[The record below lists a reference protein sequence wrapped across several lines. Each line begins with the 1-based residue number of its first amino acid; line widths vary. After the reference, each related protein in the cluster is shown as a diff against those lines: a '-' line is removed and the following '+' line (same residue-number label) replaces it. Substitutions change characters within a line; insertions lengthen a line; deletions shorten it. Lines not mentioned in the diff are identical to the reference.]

1 MLNCPSHPQGHH
13 AHITTPTLATLQ
25 GVTNTQFVKLI
36 RTCQGLETTEVTA
49 LDIIFA
55 KAKAQGERVLNFDE
69 VQY

>member
-1 MLNCPSHPQGHH
+1 M
-13 AHITTPTLATLQ
+13 
-25 GVTNTQFVKLI
+25 TNTQFVKLI

-69 VQY
+69 VPFLEKGACLKGLGG